1 MKELNE
7 ILTEVRA
14 KIDAACARVGRDPE
28 EVEIIA
34 VTKTHGAEV
43 VKEAWDAGLRIVGE
57 NKVQEA
63 AWKKPA
69 SVTGPMWHLIGHL
82 QSNKVRKALGLFDFF
97 HSVDTVALADR
108 LDAIARDVGAQPHI
122 LLEVNVSGEKSK
134 SGMRPDEVEPT
145 IAHIMEVCPRLT
157 VEGLMTMAP
166 FSEDPEE
173 ARPYF
178 RRLRELRD
186 ALERKLGIGLP
197 RLSMGM
203 SGDYEVAVEEG
214 ATWVRLGTVLF
225 GERPKVKAVRAAGDD
240 GEGAVATAVGG
251 DSDTYAGF
259 GGLDSYSG
267 EGPTVRVLD

>member
-1 MKELNE
+1 MKPFDE
-7 ILTEVRA
+7 ILAEVRVR
-14 KIDAACARVGRDPE
+14 IEAACKRAGRDPS
-28 EVEIIA
+28 EVEVIA

-43 VKEAWDAGLRIVGE
+43 VKEAWDAGLRVVGE

-82 QSNKVRKALGLFDFF
+82 QSNKVRKALELFDFF
-97 HSVDTVALADR
+97 HSVDSAALADR
-108 LDAIARDVGAQPHI
+108 MNAIADDMGASPHI

-134 SGMRPDEVEPT
+134 SGMKPEEVRDVL
-145 IAHIMEVCPRLT
+145 AHIAETCPRIT

-166 FSEDPEE
+166 FSENPED

-186 ALERKLGIGLP
+186 RLEKDLGIGLP

-225 GERPKVKAVRAAGDD
+225 GERPKTQGRGKRE
-240 GEGAVATAVGG
+240 EGTG
-251 DSDTYAGF
+251 DSDNYAGF

>member
-1 MKELNE
+1 MKPFET
-7 ILTEVRA
+7 ILEEVKSRIA
-14 KIDAACARVGRDPE
+14 AACARTGRDPS

-82 QSNKVRKALGLFDFF
+82 QSNKVRKALELFDFF
-97 HSVDTVALADR
+97 HSVDTAQLADR
-108 LDAIARDVGAQPHI
+108 MNAIAQDMGAAPHI

-134 SGMRPDEVEPT
+134 SGMKPDDVEPVVR
-145 IAHIMEVCPRLT
+145 HIMENCPRLT

-166 FSEDPEE
+166 FSENPED

-186 ALERKLGIGLP
+186 ATEISLGVGLP

-225 GERPKVKAVRAAGDD
+225 GERPKAKAGMPA
-240 GEGAVATAVGG
+240 
-251 DSDTYAGF
+251 

-267 EGPTVRVLD
+267 EGPTFKVLD

>member
-1 MKELNE
+1 MKPIET
-7 ILTEVRA
+7 ILEEVNSR
-14 KIDAACARVGRDPE
+14 IVAACQRAGRDPS

-82 QSNKVRKALGLFDFF
+82 QSNKVRKALELFDFF
-97 HSVDTVALADR
+97 HSVDTAALADR
-108 LDAIARDVGAQPHI
+108 MNAIADDIGAAPHI

-134 SGMRPDEVEPT
+134 SGMKPEDVEPT
-145 IAHIMEVCPRLT
+145 VRHIMEACPRLT

-166 FSEDPEE
+166 FSENPED

-186 ALERKLGIGLP
+186 AVEKSLGVGLP

-225 GERPKVKAVRAAGDD
+225 GERPKAKAG
-240 GEGAVATAVGG
+240 TP
-251 DSDTYAGF
+251 S
-259 GGLDSYSG
+259 GGLDSYFG

>member
-1 MKELNE
+1 MRDINE
-7 ILTEVRA
+7 ILGEVKARIA
-14 KIDAACARVGRDPE
+14 AACGRAGRDPS

-82 QSNKVRKALGLFDFF
+82 QSNKVRKALELFDFF
-97 HSVDTVALADR
+97 HSVDSAALADR
-108 LDAIARDVGAQPHI
+108 MNAIAEDMGASPHV

-134 SGMRPDEVEPT
+134 SGMRPEEVEGVL
-145 IAHIMEVCPRLT
+145 AHIAEACPRIT

-166 FSEDPEE
+166 FSENPED

-178 RRLRELRD
+178 RNLRELRD
-186 ALERKLGIGLP
+186 AMERELGVGLP

-225 GERPKVKAVRAAGDD
+225 GERPKTKKGSGIGDQ
-240 GEGAVATAVGG
+240 GLGGG
-251 DSDTYAGF
+251 DSDNYAGF

>member
-1 MKELNE
+1 MKPFEE
-7 ILTEVRA
+7 ILDEVRV
-14 KIDAACARVGRDPE
+14 KIAAACKRVGRDPD

-69 SVTGPMWHLIGHL
+69 SVTGPLWHLIGHL
-82 QSNKVRKALGLFDFF
+82 QSNKVRKALELFDFF
-97 HSVDTVALADR
+97 HSVDTAALADR
-108 LDAIARDVGAQPHI
+108 MNAIADDIGAAPHI

-134 SGMRPDEVEPT
+134 SGMKPEDVEPT
-145 IAHIMEVCPRLT
+145 VRHIMESCPRLT

-166 FSEDPEE
+166 FSENPED

-186 ALERKLGIGLP
+186 AVEKSLGVGLP

-225 GERPKVKAVRAAGDD
+225 GERPKVKKGIP
-240 GEGAVATAVGG
+240 
-251 DSDTYAGF
+251 S

-267 EGPTVRVLD
+267 EGPTVRILD

>member
-1 MKELNE
+1 MKDFGA
-7 ILTEVRA
+7 ILEEVRA
-14 KIDAACARVGRDPE
+14 RIEAACKRAGRDPS

-43 VKEAWDAGLRIVGE
+43 VREAWDAGLSVVGE

-82 QSNKVRKALGLFDFF
+82 QSNKVRKALELFDFF
-97 HSVDTVALADR
+97 HSVDTAQLADR
-108 LDAIARDVGAQPHI
+108 MNAIAEDMGASPHI

-134 SGMRPDEVEPT
+134 SGMKPEDVEPT
-145 IAHIMEVCPRLT
+145 IRHILESCPRLT

-166 FSEDPEE
+166 FSENPED

-186 ALERKLGIGLP
+186 ELEAALSVGLP

-225 GERPKVKAVRAAGDD
+225 GERPKVKPVRAAADDD
-240 GEGAVATAVGG
+240 GL
-251 DSDTYAGF
+251 AG

-267 EGPTVRVLD
+267 AGPTVRILD

>member
-1 MKELNE
+1 MRDFPE
-7 ILTEVRA
+7 ILEEVKERIA
-14 KIDAACARVGRDPE
+14 AACKRAGRDPS

-43 VKEAWDAGLRIVGE
+43 VKEAWDSGLVIVGE

-82 QSNKVRKALGLFDFF
+82 QSNKVRKALELFDFF
-97 HSVDTVALADR
+97 HSVDTAALADR
-108 LDAIARDVGAQPHI
+108 INLIADDMGLSPHI

-134 SGMRPDEVEPT
+134 SGMKPEEVREVL
-145 IAHIMEVCPRLT
+145 AHIGRECPRIT

-166 FSEDPEE
+166 FSENPEH

-186 ALERKLGIGLP
+186 ELERDLGIGLP

-225 GERPKVKAVRAAGDD
+225 GERPKAWAKDHGSGIR
-240 GEGAVATAVGG
+240 GG
-251 DSDTYAGF
+251 DSDNYAGF

>member
-1 MKELNE
+1 MQQRDLQE
-7 ILTEVRA
+7 ILTGVRA
-14 KIDAACARVGRDPE
+14 KIAAACARAGRNPS
-28 EVEIIA
+28 EVEIVA

-43 VKEAWDAGLRIVGE
+43 VDEAWRAGLKIVGE

-69 SVTGPMWHLIGHL
+69 SVSGPEWHLIGHL
-82 QSNKVRKALGLFDFF
+82 QSNKVRHALELFDFI
-97 HSVDTVALADR
+97 HSVDSARLADR
-108 LDAIARDVGAQPHI
+108 INFIADEIGASPRI

-134 SGMRPDEVEPT
+134 SGMPPADVES
-145 IAHIMEVCPRLT
+145 AVRHIIEECPRVT

-166 FSEDPEE
+166 FSENPED

-178 RRLRELRD
+178 RALRELRD
-186 ALERKLGIGLP
+186 SVQQSLGAGLP

-214 ATWVRLGTVLF
+214 ATWVRLGSVLF
-225 GERPKVKAVRAAGDD
+225 GDRPKVKSVRAVADGDWSAG
-240 GEGAVATAVGG
+240 
-251 DSDTYAGF
+251 

-267 EGPTVRVLD
+267 AGPTVRVLD

>member
-1 MKELNE
+1 MREFS
-7 ILTEVRA
+7 EVLGEVEQRIA
-14 KIDAACARVGRDPE
+14 AACVRVGRDPSA
-28 EVEIIA
+28 VEIVA

-82 QSNKVRKALGLFDFF
+82 QSNKVRKALELFDFF
-97 HSVDTVALADR
+97 HSVDTAALADR
-108 LDAIARDVGAQPHI
+108 MNAIAEDMGASPHV

-134 SGMRPDEVEPT
+134 SGMKPDEVRTVLEH
-145 IAHIMEVCPRLT
+145 IARECPRIT

-166 FSEDPEE
+166 FSENPED

-186 ALERKLGIGLP
+186 QLEQELGIGLP

-225 GERPKVKAVRAAGDD
+225 GERPKVKAGRVAD
-240 GEGAVATAVGG
+240 EGQQAY
-251 DSDTYAGF
+251 DNKD

-267 EGPTVRVLD
+267 EGPTVRILD

>member
-1 MKELNE
+1 MKPIETIIE
-7 ILTEVRA
+7 EVNSR
-14 KIDAACARVGRDPE
+14 ISAACKRAGRDPSAV
-28 EVEIIA
+28 EVIA

-82 QSNKVRKALGLFDFF
+82 QSNKVRKALELFDFF
-97 HSVDTVALADR
+97 HSVDSAALADR
-108 LDAIARDVGAQPHI
+108 MNAIAQDMGASPHI

-134 SGMRPDEVEPT
+134 SGMKPEEVEGVL
-145 IAHIMEVCPRLT
+145 AHIAEECPRIT

-166 FSEDPEE
+166 FSENPED

-178 RRLRELRD
+178 RKLRELRD
-186 ALERKLGIGLP
+186 AMEKELGVGLP

-225 GERPKVKAVRAAGDD
+225 GERPKTKKGSGIGDQ
-240 GEGAVATAVGG
+240 GSGNG
-251 DSDTYAGF
+251 DSDNYAGF

>member
-1 MKELNE
+1 MRDLSE
-7 ILTEVRA
+7 ILEEVKGR
-14 KIDAACARVGRDPE
+14 ISAACERAGRNPDD
-28 EVEIIA
+28 VEIVA

-43 VKEAWDAGLRIVGE
+43 VEEAWRAGLRIVGE

-63 AWKKPA
+63 AWKRPA
-69 SVTGPMWHLIGHL
+69 SVSGPEWHLIGHL
-82 QSNKVRKALGLFDFF
+82 QGNKVRHALELFDFM
-97 HSVDTVALADR
+97 HSVDSAKLADR
-108 LDAIARDVGAQPHI
+108 INFIADGIGARPRI
-122 LLEVNVSGEKSK
+122 LLEINVSGEKSK
-134 SGMRPDEVEPT
+134 SGMKPDEAEST
-145 IAHIMEVCPRLT
+145 IRHIMEACPRVS

-166 FSEDPEE
+166 FSENPED

-186 ALERKLGIGLP
+186 SLEDKLGVGLP

-225 GERPKVKAVRAAGDD
+225 GERPKLKQVRAVQDDD
-240 GEGAVATAVGG
+240 GFA
-251 DSDTYAGF
+251 S

-267 EGPTVRVLD
+267 AGPTFKVLD

>member
-1 MKELNE
+1 MRELSV
-7 ILTEVRA
+7 ILDEVKA
-14 KIDAACARVGRDPE
+14 KIAAACAKAGRDPS

-34 VTKTHGAEV
+34 VTKTHGEDV
-43 VKEAWDAGLRIVGE
+43 VREAWENGLAIVGE

-69 SVTGPMWHLIGHL
+69 SVSGPSWHLIGHL
-82 QSNKVRKALGLFDFF
+82 QSNKVRPALELFDFI
-97 HSVDTVALADR
+97 HSVDSIKLADR
-108 LDAIARDVGAQPHI
+108 INLIADDIGAQPHI

-134 SGMRPDEVEPT
+134 SGMKPEDVEPT
-145 IAHIMEVCPRLT
+145 IRHIQENCPRVTL
-157 VEGLMTMAP
+157 EGLMTMAP
-166 FSEDPEE
+166 FAEDPEE

-186 ALERKLGIGLP
+186 GLQEKLGVGLP
-197 RLSMGM
+197 KLSMGM

-225 GERPKVKAVRAAGDD
+225 GERPKLKSVRAMADD
-240 GEGAVATAVGG
+240 EGAR
-251 DSDTYAGF
+251 F

-267 EGPTVRVLD
+267 AGPTVRILD